1 MPNTKNIDQVSEL
14 KEIFSK
20 AKAVYFTEYHGLNVG
35 DITKL
40 RSEFFKANV
49 EYKVAKNTLIKLA
62 AEQNNISGLSEVLT
76 GSTAIAISYDE
87 PVAPAK
93 VIKEFTKDND
103 LPTVKGILFE
113 GEFLPGEEFK
123 KLADMPSKEELIS
136 QLVAMLSS
144 PLQKLVST
152 LVSPLQN
159 AISVLN
165 SLKEKK
171 ILILKKP

>member
-1 MPNTKNIDQVSEL
+1 MSNTKNINQVEQL
-14 KEIFSK
+14 TDKLSK

-62 AEQNNISGLSEVLT
+62 AEQNMISGLDEVLV
-76 GSTAIAISYDE
+76 GSTAIAIAYDE

-103 LPTVKGILFE
+103 LPRVKGILFD

-123 KLADMPSKEELIS
+123 KLADMPSKEELLS
-136 QLVAMLSS
+136 QLVAMLNS

-152 LVSPLQN
+152 LIAPMQN
-159 AISVLN
+159 AVGVLN
-165 SLKEKK
+165 NLKEKK
-171 ILILKKP
+171 S

>member
-1 MPNTKNIDQVSEL
+1 MPNKKNIEQVKEL
-14 KEIFSK
+14 SDSFSK

-40 RSEFFKANV
+40 RSEFFKADV

-62 AEQNNISGLSEVLT
+62 AEENKISGIEELLK
-76 GSTAIAISYDE
+76 GSTALAIAYDE

-103 LPTVKGILFE
+103 LPSVKGILFD

-123 KLADMPSKEELIS
+123 RLANLPSKEELLAT
-136 QLVAMLSS
+136 LVAMLNS
-144 PLQKLVST
+144 PMQKLALT
-152 LVSPLQN
+152 LNAPLQN
-159 AISVLN
+159 MAGVLN

-171 ILILKKP
+171 S

>member
-1 MPNTKNIDQVSEL
+1 MPNNKNIEQVKEL
-14 KEIFSK
+14 KETFSK
-20 AKAVYFTEYHGLNVG
+20 AKAIYFTEYHGLNVG

-40 RSEFFKANV
+40 RSEFFKADV

-62 AEQNNISGLSEVLT
+62 AEQNKISGLDEVLI
-76 GSTAIAISYDE
+76 GSTAIAIAYDE

-103 LPTVKGILFE
+103 LPTVKGILFD

-123 KLADMPSKEELIS
+123 KLADMPSKEESLS
-136 QLVAMLSS
+136 QLVAMLNS

-152 LVSPLQN
+152 LIAPMQN
-159 AISVLN
+159 AVGVLN
-165 SLKEKK
+165 NLKEKK
-171 ILILKKP
+171 S

>member
-1 MPNTKNIDQVSEL
+1 MPNNKNIEQVKEL
-14 KEIFSK
+14 KETFSK
-20 AKAVYFTEYHGLNVG
+20 AKAIYFTEYHGLNVG

-40 RSEFFKANV
+40 RSEFFKADV

-62 AEQNNISGLSEVLT
+62 AEQNKISGLDEVLI
-76 GSTAIAISYDE
+76 GSTAIAIAYTE

-103 LPTVKGILFE
+103 LPTVKGILFD

-123 KLADMPSKEELIS
+123 KLADMPSKEESLS
-136 QLVAMLSS
+136 QLVAMLNS

-152 LVSPLQN
+152 LIAPIQN
-159 AISVLN
+159 AVGVLN
-165 SLKEKK
+165 NLKEKNS
-171 ILILKKP
+171 

>member
-14 KEIFSK
+14 KETFSK

-40 RSEFFKANV
+40 RSEFFKADV

-62 AEQNNISGLSEVLT
+62 AEQNMISGLDEVLV
-76 GSTAIAISYDE
+76 GSTAIAIAYNE

-103 LPTVKGILFE
+103 LPTVKGILFD

-123 KLADMPSKEELIS
+123 KLADMPSKEESLS
-136 QLVAMLSS
+136 QLVAMLNS

-152 LVSPLQN
+152 LIAPIQN
-159 AISVLN
+159 AVGVLN
-165 SLKEKK
+165 NLKEKK
-171 ILILKKP
+171 S

>member
-1 MPNTKNIDQVSEL
+1 MPNNKNIEQVKEL
-14 KEIFSK
+14 KETFSK
-20 AKAVYFTEYHGLNVG
+20 AKAIYFTEYHGLNVG

-40 RSEFFKANV
+40 RSEFFKADV

-62 AEQNNISGLSEVLT
+62 AQQNKISGLDEVLI
-76 GSTAIAISYDE
+76 GSTAIAIAYNE

-103 LPTVKGILFE
+103 LPTVKGILFD

-123 KLADMPSKEELIS
+123 KLADMPSKEESLS
-136 QLVAMLSS
+136 QLVAMLNS

-152 LVSPLQN
+152 LIAPIQN
-159 AISVLN
+159 AVGVLN
-165 SLKEKK
+165 NLKEKK
-171 ILILKKP
+171 S

>member
-1 MPNTKNIDQVSEL
+1 MPNNKNIEQVKEL
-14 KEIFSK
+14 KETFSK
-20 AKAVYFTEYHGLNVG
+20 AKAIYFTEYHGLNVG

-40 RSEFFKANV
+40 RSEFFKADV

-62 AEQNNISGLSEVLT
+62 AEQNMIRGLDEVLI
-76 GSTAIAISYDE
+76 GSTAIAIAYDE

-103 LPTVKGILFE
+103 LPRVKGILFD

-123 KLADMPSKEELIS
+123 KLADMPSKEESLS
-136 QLVAMLSS
+136 QLVAMLNS

-152 LVSPLQN
+152 LIAPIQN
-159 AISVLN
+159 AVGVLN
-165 SLKEKK
+165 NLKEKK
-171 ILILKKP
+171 S

>member
-1 MPNTKNIDQVSEL
+1 MPNKNNIEQVKEL
-14 KEIFSK
+14 KENFSK
-20 AKAVYFTEYHGLNVG
+20 ANAIYFTEYHGLYVG

-40 RSEFFKANV
+40 RSEFFKADV

-62 AEQNNISGLSEVLT
+62 AEQNKISGLDEVLI
-76 GSTAIAISYDE
+76 GSTAIAIAYDE

-103 LPTVKGILFE
+103 LPTVKGILFD

-123 KLADMPSKEELIS
+123 KLADMPSKEELLS

-152 LVSPLQN
+152 LIAPIQN
-159 AISVLN
+159 AVGVLN
-165 SLKEKK
+165 NLKEQKS
-171 ILILKKP
+171 